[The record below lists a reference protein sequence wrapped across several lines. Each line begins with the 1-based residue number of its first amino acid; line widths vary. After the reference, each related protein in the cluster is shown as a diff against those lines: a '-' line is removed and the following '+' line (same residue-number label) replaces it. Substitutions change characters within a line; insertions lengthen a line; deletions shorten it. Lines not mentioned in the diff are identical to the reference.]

1 MIGLKLI
8 KEVSTDNNKTIKFY
22 QADTGEVV
30 KILFDENGEISTLE
44 NEEIPLERI
53 IEFKDDGINNTHDHI
68 FKFIAENYIQAF
80 LNVFGLGHIKFKR
93 FLNVEII
100 DYTLHQSY
108 CNIVIED
115 EDGRIYIIE
124 FQSTGPGIEDKIR
137 FGDYQTSLHRR
148 ENGKEVI
155 VIVITINNDTENDE
169 QYKYGKEY
177 CYRLNKRTTTKFD
190 TEKVINELIYKTKND
205 SMDDEA
211 FIKLAILPYMESNIE
226 RRKLLLKIAIALKK
240 RANLSKKRRSEI
252 TPIQGAL
259 VGHYFNDKELTNIMT
274 RGMRMNEIEQC
285 ALRSVDRALN
295 YMEKENGNLEKE
307 LKAKDE
313 EINKIRK
320 LFKDFSESGDKK
332 AMNTLK
338 SILL

>member
-1 MIGLKLI
+1 M
-8 KEVSTDNNKTIKFY
+8 
-22 QADTGEVV
+22 
-30 KILFDENGEISTLE
+30 
-44 NEEIPLERI
+44 
-53 IEFKDDGINNTHDHI
+53 
-68 FKFIAENYIQAF
+68 
-80 LNVFGLGHIKFKR
+80 
-93 FLNVEII
+93 
-100 DYTLHQSY
+100 
-108 CNIVIED
+108 
-115 EDGRIYIIE
+115 
-124 FQSTGPGIEDKIR
+124 
-137 FGDYQTSLHRR
+137 HRR
-148 ENGKEVI
+148 EKGKEVI

-307 LKAKDE
+307 LKAKDKEHKKEIKAKE
-313 EINKIRK
+313 EKIQAIDEKIQAKRK
-320 LFKDFSESGDKK
+320 KYKQK
-332 AMNTLK
+332 RKK
-338 SILL
+338 SIK